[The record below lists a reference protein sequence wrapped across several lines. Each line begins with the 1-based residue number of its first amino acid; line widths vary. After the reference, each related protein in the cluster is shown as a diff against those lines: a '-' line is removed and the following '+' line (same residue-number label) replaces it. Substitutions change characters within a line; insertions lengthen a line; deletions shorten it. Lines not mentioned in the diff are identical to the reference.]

1 MWPGEVGEFMSET
14 AVDSAPVAKA
24 DERIV
29 HRGPLQRWLVSPEIG
44 ALIGAV
50 IVWSFFWGNARTFG
64 EADSTL
70 NWLDVAAPLGIM
82 AVAIA
87 LLMIGGEFDL
97 SAGVMTGATAILI
110 GLMATYFGGEGIHI
124 GWSIGAAFLAAGAV
138 GWFNGFM
145 VNRTGLPSFIVTLAT
160 FFVLRGVMLVMSKRL
175 AGKVQVADILEQ
187 DGAKTLK
194 GWIAHEW
201 MFTEFK
207 GRDFLF
213 VALVLLGGAAFAY
226 GLLEQSFIRRQG
238 VSLVDLALS
247 LAGLAAAA
255 VGFTALN
262 RTDGVGAN
270 VLWGLVMAAGAV
282 LLAVST
288 SRARWKP
295 RSTRLTDPVPRG
307 VLVRVGVGLL
317 GITLACLTPI
327 PLDRS
332 VDVPVLTWVS
342 SGLRP
347 IVAVVAA
354 AVGVFLAVRAS
365 VPAIRARSLRG
376 EVPRLL
382 FFAPYCGLTLMVS
395 VLSFFQLSTV
405 QGLRAMAM
413 LALAAGGVVLLMSAR
428 GLAGR
433 SSTRWQAVIGLST
446 AVAILVLA
454 MVIRADAGAV
464 RFRTGLFTAMCIGA
478 TLIAINTLLE
488 LSMEKR
494 RNSDPKADR
503 LGKRLQFAG
512 FTLAATGMIIR
523 VVWSNLTPENAE
535 KVKAAGGTVGQN
547 VLRQPVLWWALVAA
561 IGAFVLTKTKWGNW
575 IFAVGGNQDAA
586 RAIGVPVEK
595 VKIGLFVVVSLCGCL
610 AGTLIALRYGT
621 VQANQGTGLEFEYI
635 IAAVVGGCLMTG
647 GYGSVIGACL
657 GAAIMAM
664 STNGVQSTGWNSDG
678 RFAFL
683 GVVLLLAVLVNN
695 YTRKKAQEAR

>member
-1 MWPGEVGEFMSET
+1 MSET
-14 AVDSAPVAKA
+14 VVESAPVVKA
-24 DERIV
+24 DERIA

-97 SAGVMTGATAILI
+97 SSGVMSGATAILI
-110 GLMATYFGGEGIHI
+110 GLMATYFGGDGIHI
-124 GWSIGAAFLAAGAV
+124 GWAIGAAFLAAGAV

-175 AGKVQVADILEQ
+175 ADKVQVAEILDQE
-187 DGAKTLK
+187 GAQTLK

-213 VALVLLGGAAFAY
+213 VALVLIGGAAFAY
-226 GLLEQSFIRRQG
+226 GLLEQSFVRRQG
-238 VSLVDLALS
+238 LSLVGMALS
-247 LAGLAAAA
+247 VIGLVAAAL
-255 VGFTALN
+255 GFTVLN
-262 RTDGVGAN
+262 RTDGVGTN
-270 VLWGLVMAAGAV
+270 VLWGVVMGVGTLV
-282 LLAVST
+282 LALGL
-288 SRARWKP
+288 SRGRWKS
-295 RSTRLTDPVPRG
+295 RSERLSGTLERG
-307 VLVRVGVGLL
+307 VVLRVGVGVV

-327 PLDRS
+327 PLDRGLG
-332 VDVPVLTWVS
+332 VPVLTWVS
-342 SGLRP
+342 SGFRP
-347 IVAVVAA
+347 IIAA
-354 AVGVFLAVRAS
+354 AAALVGIFLAVRAAI
-365 VPAIRARSLRG
+365 PAIRSRSLRS
-376 EVPRLL
+376 ELPRLL

-413 LALAAGGVVLLMSAR
+413 LALAGGGVVLLMSAR

-433 SSTRWQAVIGLST
+433 SNTGWQLGIGLLAT
-446 AVAILVLA
+446 LAILVLA
-454 MVIRADAGAV
+454 FVVRADAGAV

-478 TLIAINTLLE
+478 LVIAANTLLE
-488 LSMEKR
+488 FAMEKR
-494 RNSDPKADR
+494 RGPDAKADR
-503 LGKRLQFAG
+503 LGKRLQFTG
-512 FTLAATGMIIR
+512 FALAAIGMVIR
-523 VVWSNLTPENAE
+523 VVWSNLTPEHAE
-535 KVKAAGGTVGQN
+535 RVKAAGGTVGQN
-547 VLRQPVLWWALVAA
+547 VLRQPVVWWLLVAA

-575 IFAVGGNQDAA
+575 IFAVGGNKEAA

>member
-1 MWPGEVGEFMSET
+1 MSDASTESKPAVGG
-14 AVDSAPVAKA
+14 
-24 DERIV
+24 DERIS

-50 IVWSFFWGNARTFG
+50 IVWAFFWGNARTFG

-124 GWSIGAAFLAAGAV
+124 GWAIGAAFLAAAAV

-175 AGKVQVADILEQ
+175 AGKVQVAEILDQE
-187 DGAKTLK
+187 GAQTLK

-207 GRDFLF
+207 GRDVLF
-213 VALVLLGGAAFAY
+213 VVLVLVGGAAFAY
-226 GLLEQSFIRRQG
+226 GLLEQSFVRRAG
-238 VSLVDLALS
+238 LSLVDVAVAVVGLVAAVVGFLAL
-247 LAGLAAAA
+247 
-255 VGFTALN
+255 N
-262 RTDGVGAN
+262 NTDGVGAN
-270 VLWGLVMAAGAV
+270 ALWGVISGAGV
-282 LLAVST
+282 VILAVGL
-288 SRARWKP
+288 SRARWTP
-295 RSTRLTDPVPRG
+295 RTARLSGPVDRR
-307 VLVRVGVGLL
+307 VQLRVGVGVA

-327 PLDRS
+327 PLDRGL
-332 VDVPVLTWVS
+332 DVPVLTWMS
-342 SGLRP
+342 SGFRP
-347 IVAVVAA
+347 LVAA
-354 AVGVFLAVRAS
+354 VAALIGIGLAVRAA
-365 VPAIRARSLRG
+365 VPAIRARSLGG

-382 FFAPYCGLTLMVS
+382 FFAPYCGLVVMVS

-413 LALAAGGVVLLMSAR
+413 LALAGGGMVLLMGAR
-428 GLAGR
+428 GVAAKTNTG
-433 SSTRWQAVIGLST
+433 WQLGIGLLAT
-446 AVAILVLA
+446 VATLVLA
-454 MVIRADAGAV
+454 IVIRADAGAV
-464 RFRTGLFTAMCIGA
+464 RFRTGLFSALCIGA
-478 TLIAINTLLE
+478 VVIAANTLLE
-488 LSMEKR
+488 FAMDKR
-494 RNSDPKADR
+494 RAGDARADR
-503 LGKRLQFAG
+503 LGRRLQFAG
-512 FTLAATGMIIR
+512 FALAATGMIIR
-523 VVWSNLTPENAE
+523 VVWSNLTPENAA

-547 VLRQPVLWWALVAA
+547 VLRQPVLWWVLVAA

-575 IFAVGGNQDAA
+575 IFAVGGNQVAA

-595 VKIGLFVVVSLCGCL
+595 VRIGLFVTVSLCGCL

>member
-1 MWPGEVGEFMSET
+1 MSET
-14 AVDSAPVAKA
+14 VVESAPVAKA
-24 DERIV
+24 DERIA

-50 IVWSFFWGNARTFG
+50 IVWAFFWGNARTFG

-97 SAGVMTGATAILI
+97 SSGVMTGATAILI
-110 GLMATYFGGEGIHI
+110 GLMATYFGGDGIHI
-124 GWSIGAAFLAAGAV
+124 GWAIGAAFLAAGAV

-175 AGKVQVADILEQ
+175 ADKVQVAEILDQE
-187 DGAKTLK
+187 GAQTLK

-213 VALVLLGGAAFAY
+213 VALVLIGGAAFAY
-226 GLLEQSFIRRQG
+226 GLLEQSFVRRQG
-238 VSLVDLALS
+238 LSLVDMALS
-247 LAGLAAAA
+247 VIGLAAAA
-255 VGFTALN
+255 IGFTVLN
-262 RTDGVGAN
+262 RTDGVGTN
-270 VLWGLVMAAGAV
+270 VLWGVVMGVGTLV
-282 LLAVST
+282 LALGL
-288 SRARWKP
+288 SRGRWKS
-295 RSTRLTDPVPRG
+295 RSERLSGTLERG
-307 VLVRVGVGLL
+307 VVLRVGVGVV

-327 PLDRS
+327 PLDRGLG
-332 VDVPVLTWVS
+332 VPVLTWVS
-342 SGLRP
+342 SGFRP
-347 IVAVVAA
+347 IIAA
-354 AVGVFLAVRAS
+354 AAALVGIFLAVRAAI
-365 VPAIRARSLRG
+365 PAIRSRSLRS
-376 EVPRLL
+376 ELPRLL

-413 LALAAGGVVLLMSAR
+413 LALAGGGVVLLMSAR

-433 SSTRWQAVIGLST
+433 SNTGWQLGIGLLAT
-446 AVAILVLA
+446 LAILVLA
-454 MVIRADAGAV
+454 FVVRADAGAV

-478 TLIAINTLLE
+478 LVIAANTLLE
-488 LSMEKR
+488 FAMEKR
-494 RNSDPKADR
+494 RGPDAKADR
-503 LGKRLQFAG
+503 LGKRLQFTG
-512 FTLAATGMIIR
+512 FALAAIGMVIR
-523 VVWSNLTPENAE
+523 VVWSNLTPEHAE
-535 KVKAAGGTVGQN
+535 RVKAAGGTVGQN
-547 VLRQPVLWWALVAA
+547 VLRQPVVWWLLVAA

-575 IFAVGGNQDAA
+575 IFAVGGNKEAA

>member
-1 MWPGEVGEFMSET
+1 MSET
-14 AVDSAPVAKA
+14 VVESAPVAKA
-24 DERIV
+24 DERIA

-97 SAGVMTGATAILI
+97 SSGVMTGATAILI
-110 GLMATYFGGEGIHI
+110 GLMATYFGGDGIHI
-124 GWSIGAAFLAAGAV
+124 GWAIGAAFLAAGAV

-175 AGKVQVADILEQ
+175 ADKVQVAEILDQE
-187 DGAKTLK
+187 GAQTLK

-213 VALVLLGGAAFAY
+213 VALVLIGGAAFAY
-226 GLLEQSFIRRQG
+226 GLLEQSFVRRQG
-238 VSLVDLALS
+238 LSLVDMALS
-247 LAGLAAAA
+247 VIGLAAAA
-255 VGFTALN
+255 IGFTVLN
-262 RTDGVGAN
+262 RTDGVGTN
-270 VLWGLVMAAGAV
+270 VLWGVVMGVGTLV
-282 LLAVST
+282 LALGL
-288 SRARWKP
+288 SRGRWKS
-295 RSTRLTDPVPRG
+295 RSERLSGTLERG
-307 VLVRVGVGLL
+307 VVLRVGVGVV

-327 PLDRS
+327 PLDRGLG
-332 VDVPVLTWVS
+332 VPVLTWVS
-342 SGLRP
+342 AGFRP
-347 IVAVVAA
+347 IIAA
-354 AVGVFLAVRAS
+354 AAALVGIFLAVRAAI
-365 VPAIRARSLRG
+365 PAIRSRSLRS
-376 EVPRLL
+376 ELPRLL

-413 LALAAGGVVLLMSAR
+413 LALAGGGVVLLMSAR

-433 SSTRWQAVIGLST
+433 SNTGWQLGIGLLAT
-446 AVAILVLA
+446 LAILVLA
-454 MVIRADAGAV
+454 FVVRADAGAV

-478 TLIAINTLLE
+478 LVIAANTLLE
-488 LSMEKR
+488 FAMEKR
-494 RNSDPKADR
+494 RGPDAKADR
-503 LGKRLQFAG
+503 LGKRLQFTG
-512 FTLAATGMIIR
+512 FALAAIGMVIR
-523 VVWSNLTPENAE
+523 VVWSNLTPEHAE
-535 KVKAAGGTVGQN
+535 RVKAAGGTVGQN
-547 VLRQPVLWWALVAA
+547 VLRQPVVWWLLVAA

-575 IFAVGGNQDAA
+575 IFAVGGNKEAA

>member
-1 MWPGEVGEFMSET
+1 MSET
-14 AVDSAPVAKA
+14 AAESAPVAKA
-24 DERIV
+24 DERIA

-50 IVWSFFWGNARTFG
+50 IVWAFFWGNARTFG

-97 SAGVMTGATAILI
+97 SSGVMTGATAILI

-124 GWSIGAAFLAAGAV
+124 GWAIGAAFLAAGAV

-175 AGKVQVADILEQ
+175 ADKVQVAEILDQE
-187 DGAKTLK
+187 GAQTLK

-213 VALVLLGGAAFAY
+213 VALVLVGGAAFAY
-226 GLLEQSFIRRQG
+226 GLLEQAFVRRQG
-238 VSLVDLALS
+238 LSMVDFVLS
-247 LAGLAAAA
+247 VIGLAAAA
-255 VGFTALN
+255 IGFVVLN
-262 RTDGVGAN
+262 RSDGVGTN
-270 VLWGLVMAAGAV
+270 VLWGVIMGLGTIV
-282 LLAVST
+282 LAFGLA
-288 SRARWKP
+288 RARWKP
-295 RSTRLTDPVPRG
+295 RSVRSSEPVERG
-307 VLVRVGVGLL
+307 VLLRVGVGVV

-332 VDVPVLTWVS
+332 LDVPVLTWVS
-342 SGLRP
+342 SGFRP
-347 IVAVVAA
+347 IIAA
-354 AVGVFLAVRAS
+354 TAAIVGIFLAVRAS
-365 VPAIRARSLRG
+365 VPAIRSRSLRG
-376 EVPRLL
+376 ELPRLL

-405 QGLRAMAM
+405 QGMRAMAM
-413 LALAAGGVVLLMSAR
+413 LALAGGGVVLLMSAR

-433 SSTRWQAVIGLST
+433 SNTAWQLGIGLLATVS
-446 AVAILVLA
+446 IMVLA
-454 MVIRADAGAV
+454 LVVRADAGAV

-478 TLIAINTLLE
+478 VVIAANTLLE
-488 LSMEKR
+488 FAMEKR
-494 RNSDPKADR
+494 RGPDAKADR
-503 LGKRLQFAG
+503 LGKRLQFTG
-512 FTLAATGMIIR
+512 FALAAVGMVIR
-523 VVWSNLTPENAE
+523 VVWSNLTPEHAE
-535 KVKAAGGTVGQN
+535 RVKAAGGTVGQN
-547 VLRQPVLWWALVAA
+547 VLRQPVVWWVLVAA
-561 IGAFVLTKTKWGNW
+561 VGAFVLTKTKWGNW
-575 IFAVGGNQDAA
+575 IFAVGGNKEAA

>member
-1 MWPGEVGEFMSET
+1 MSET
-14 AVDSAPVAKA
+14 VVESAPVAKA
-24 DERIV
+24 DERIA

-50 IVWSFFWGNARTFG
+50 IVWAFFWGNARTFG

-97 SAGVMTGATAILI
+97 SSGVMTGATAILI
-110 GLMATYFGGEGIHI
+110 GLMATYFGGDGIHI
-124 GWSIGAAFLAAGAV
+124 GWAIGAAFLAAGAV

-175 AGKVQVADILEQ
+175 ADKVQVAEILDQE
-187 DGAKTLK
+187 GAQTLK

-213 VALVLLGGAAFAY
+213 VALVLIGGAAFAY
-226 GLLEQSFIRRQG
+226 GLLEQSFVRRQG
-238 VSLVDLALS
+238 LSLVDMALS
-247 LAGLAAAA
+247 VIGLAAAA
-255 VGFTALN
+255 IGFTVLN
-262 RTDGVGAN
+262 RTDGVGTN
-270 VLWGLVMAAGAV
+270 VLWGVVMGVGTLV
-282 LLAVST
+282 LALGL
-288 SRARWKP
+288 SRGRWKS
-295 RSTRLTDPVPRG
+295 RSVRLSGTLERG
-307 VLVRVGVGLL
+307 VVLRVGVGVV

-327 PLDRS
+327 PLDRGLG
-332 VDVPVLTWVS
+332 VPVLTWVS
-342 SGLRP
+342 AGFRP
-347 IVAVVAA
+347 IIAA
-354 AVGVFLAVRAS
+354 AAALVGIFLAVRAAI
-365 VPAIRARSLRG
+365 PAIRSRSLRS
-376 EVPRLL
+376 ELPRLL

-413 LALAAGGVVLLMSAR
+413 LALAGGGVVLLMSAR

-433 SSTRWQAVIGLST
+433 SNTGWQLGIGLLT
-446 AVAILVLA
+446 TLAILLMAFIV
-454 MVIRADAGAV
+454 RADAGAV

-478 TLIAINTLLE
+478 VVIAANTLLE
-488 LSMEKR
+488 FAMEKR
-494 RNSDPKADR
+494 RGPDAKADR
-503 LGKRLQFAG
+503 LGKRLQFTG
-512 FTLAATGMIIR
+512 FALAAIGMVIR
-523 VVWSNLTPENAE
+523 VVWSNLTPEHAE
-535 KVKAAGGTVGQN
+535 RVKAAGGTVGQN
-547 VLRQPVLWWALVAA
+547 VLRQPVVWWLLVAA

-575 IFAVGGNQDAA
+575 IFAVGGNKEAA

>member
-1 MWPGEVGEFMSET
+1 MSET
-14 AVDSAPVAKA
+14 AAESAPVAKA
-24 DERIV
+24 DERIA

-50 IVWSFFWGNARTFG
+50 IVWAFFWGNARTFG

-97 SAGVMTGATAILI
+97 SSGVMTGATAILI

-124 GWSIGAAFLAAGAV
+124 GWAIGAAFLAAGAV

-175 AGKVQVADILEQ
+175 ADKVQVAEILDQE
-187 DGAKTLK
+187 GAQTLK

-213 VALVLLGGAAFAY
+213 VALVLVGGAAFAY
-226 GLLEQSFIRRQG
+226 GLLEQSFVRRQG
-238 VSLVDLALS
+238 LSMVDFVLS
-247 LAGLAAAA
+247 VIGLAAAA
-255 VGFTALN
+255 IGFVVLN
-262 RTDGVGAN
+262 RSDGVGTN
-270 VLWGLVMAAGAV
+270 VLWGVIMGLGTIV
-282 LLAVST
+282 LAFGLA
-288 SRARWKP
+288 RARWKP
-295 RSTRLTDPVPRG
+295 RSVRSSEPVERG
-307 VLVRVGVGLL
+307 VLLRVGVGVV

-332 VDVPVLTWVS
+332 LDVPVLTWVS
-342 SGLRP
+342 SGFRP
-347 IVAVVAA
+347 IIAA
-354 AVGVFLAVRAS
+354 TAAIVGIFLAVRAS
-365 VPAIRARSLRG
+365 VPAIRSRSLRG
-376 EVPRLL
+376 ELPRLL

-405 QGLRAMAM
+405 QGMRAMAM
-413 LALAAGGVVLLMSAR
+413 LALAGGGVVLLMSAR

-433 SSTRWQAVIGLST
+433 SNTAWQLGIGLLATVS
-446 AVAILVLA
+446 IMVLA
-454 MVIRADAGAV
+454 LVVRADAGAV

-478 TLIAINTLLE
+478 VVIAANTLLE
-488 LSMEKR
+488 FAMEKR
-494 RNSDPKADR
+494 RGPDAKADR
-503 LGKRLQFAG
+503 LGKRLQFMG
-512 FTLAATGMIIR
+512 FALAAVGMVIR
-523 VVWSNLTPENAE
+523 VVWSNLTPEHAE
-535 KVKAAGGTVGQN
+535 RVKAAGGTVGQN
-547 VLRQPVLWWALVAA
+547 VLRQPVVWWVLVAA
-561 IGAFVLTKTKWGNW
+561 VGAFVLTKTKWGNW
-575 IFAVGGNQDAA
+575 IFAVGGNKEAA